1 MKEVLGGKCDWV
13 MLDVPCTG
21 SGVMRRNPDLRWKFN
36 IERLKEVSKV
46 QEVILSESLH
56 FLKKDTGKI
65 VYCTCSLLPEENL
78 L

>member
-1 MKEVLGGKCDWV
+1 

-36 IERLKEVSKV
+36 LDWMREVTRV
-46 QEVILSESLH
+46 QELILAESVS
-56 FLKKDTGKI
+56 FLKPKTGKI
-65 VYCTCSLLPEENL
+65 VYSTCSVLPEENL